1 MARYIDADA
10 LVQDIETQLN
20 FLQTAIPDEKM
31 NEICNIVRTNFISEI
46 NLMPTA
52 DVVEVVHG
60 KNIGGGAFECSVCG
74 FRDNYHDYEVHYCP
88 NCGAKMEKEND

>member
-10 LVQDIETQLN
+10 LKQKIFAHWYTCEEIDETIDA
-20 FLQTAIPDEKM
+20 F
-31 NEICNIVRTNFISEI
+31 
-46 NLMPTA
+46 PTA
-52 DVVEVVHG
+52 NVVEVVHG

-88 NCGAKMEKEND
+88 NCGAKMDERREDNDDN

>member
-1 MARYIDADA
+1 MKKYINVDVARRIIDSPRSKE
-10 LVQDIETQLN
+10 Q
-20 FLQTAIPDEKM
+20 M
-31 NEICNIVRTNFISEI
+31 
-46 NLMPTA
+46 LMVLSQAEPA

-88 NCGAKMEKEND
+88 NCGADMRGGDAK